1 MNRISV
7 LIVDDSA
14 LMRNLIRRMLESDT
28 EIDVVGTA
36 MNGVFGLR
44 KVESLKPDVIV
55 LDLQMP
61 ELDGIGFLKERQK
74 RGWTVPVVILS
85 AVAKKGAEITIQALS
100 LGAADFITKPSG
112 ASQTENQEIA
122 AQLIGMVKAFGA
134 AYQRE
139 IARSGQHGASRLKSA
154 SAPPR
159 QPHWSPPAAEPQIR
173 TDGWPVLSPKS
184 GPAPPK
190 IIAIGI
196 STGGPN
202 ALRKLFSELSP
213 NLAIPIVVVQHMP
226 AGFTFEFANSLNKVC
241 PLDVKEAAD
250 GDVVKGGR
258 ILIAPGDRHI
268 RVEKKRLAAVAHV
281 VEGEKVNGHMPS
293 AGVLFDSVA
302 EQYGNAALAVIM
314 TGMGRDGSREI
325 GSIYAEGGV
334 TLAQD
339 EESSVVFGMPR
350 VAIEHNYVTQVVA
363 LDEMAG
369 AINELAGALE

>member
-7 LIVDDSA
+7 LVVDDSV
-14 LMRNLIRRMLESDT
+14 LMRNLIRRMLESDS
-28 EIDVVGTA
+28 EINVAGTA
-36 MNGVFGLR
+36 MNGVFALR
-44 KVESLKPDVIV
+44 KVESLKLDVIV

-74 RGWTVPVVILS
+74 RGWDIPVVILS

-100 LGAADFITKPSG
+100 LGASDFITKPSG

-122 AQLIGMVKAFGA
+122 EQLVGMVKSFGA
-134 AYQRE
+134 AYRRK
-139 IARSGQHGASRLKSA
+139 IVRAGQDGASRLEPAPAPLREHHWA
-154 SAPPR
+154 S
-159 QPHWSPPAAEPQIR
+159 AAEPRIR
-173 TDGWPVLSPKS
+173 ADDWPVLSPKR
-184 GPAPPK
+184 GPSSPK
-190 IIAIGI
+190 IIALGI

-202 ALRKLFSELSP
+202 ALRKIFSGLSP
-213 NLAIPIVVVQHMP
+213 NLKIPIVVVQHMP

-241 PLDVKEAAD
+241 PLEVKEAAD
-250 GDVVKGGR
+250 GDLVKGGR

-268 RVEKKRLAAVAHV
+268 RVEKKRLATVAHV

-293 AGVLFDSVA
+293 VGVLFDSVA

-314 TGMGRDGSREI
+314 TGMGRDGAREI
-325 GSIYAEGGV
+325 GRIYAEGGV

-369 AINELAGALE
+369 AINELSGAVE

>member
-7 LIVDDSA
+7 LVVDDSA
-14 LMRNLIRRMLESDT
+14 LMRNLIRRMLESDS
-28 EIDVVGTA
+28 EINVAGTA
-36 MNGVFGLR
+36 MNGVFALR
-44 KVESLKPDVIV
+44 KVESLNPDVIV

-61 ELDGIGFLKERQK
+61 ELDGIGFLEERQK
-74 RGWTVPVVILS
+74 RGWDIPVVILS

-100 LGAADFITKPSG
+100 LGASDFITKPLG
-112 ASQTENQEIA
+112 TSQTENQEIA
-122 AQLIGMVKAFGA
+122 EQLVGMVKAFGA
-134 AYQRE
+134 AYRRKTVRAPE
-139 IARSGQHGASRLKSA
+139 TAASDPKPAADHYHTPR
-154 SAPPR
+154 SAPVPR
-159 QPHWSPPAAEPQIR
+159 RRVR
-173 TDGWPVLSPKS
+173 TEDWPMLNPKC
-184 GPAPPK
+184 GPAPPR

-202 ALRKLFSELSP
+202 ALRRIFSSLSP
-213 NLAIPIVVVQHMP
+213 NLKVPIVVVQHMP

-250 GDVVKGGR
+250 GDLVKGGR
-258 ILIAPGDRHI
+258 ILIAPGDRH
-268 RVEKKRLAAVAHV
+268 VKLEKKPLAAVVRV

-314 TGMGRDGSREI
+314 TGMGRDGAREI
-325 GSIYAEGGV
+325 GRVYAEGGV

-350 VAIEHNYVTQVVA
+350 VAIEHDYITQVVA

>member
-7 LIVDDSA
+7 LVVDDSA
-14 LMRNLIRRMLESDT
+14 LMRNLIRRMLESDS
-28 EIDVVGTA
+28 EINVAGTA
-36 MNGVFGLR
+36 MNGVFALR
-44 KVESLKPDVIV
+44 KVESLNPDVIV

-61 ELDGIGFLKERQK
+61 EMDGIGFLEERQK
-74 RGWTVPVVILS
+74 RGWNIPVVILS

-100 LGAADFITKPSG
+100 LGASDFITKPSG
-112 ASQTENQEIA
+112 TSQTENQEIA
-122 AQLIGMVKAFGA
+122 EQLVGMVKAFGA
-134 AYQRE
+134 AYRRKTVRAPE
-139 IARSGQHGASRLKSA
+139 TAASDPKPAADHYHTPR
-154 SAPPR
+154 SAPVPR
-159 QPHWSPPAAEPQIR
+159 RRVR
-173 TDGWPVLSPKS
+173 TEDWPMLNPKC
-184 GPAPPK
+184 GPAPPL

-202 ALRKLFSELSP
+202 ALRRIFSSLSP
-213 NLAIPIVVVQHMP
+213 NLKVPIVVVQHMP

-250 GDVVKGGR
+250 GDLVKGGR
-258 ILIAPGDRHI
+258 ILIAPGDRH
-268 RVEKKRLAAVAHV
+268 VKLEKKPLAAVVRV

-314 TGMGRDGSREI
+314 TGMGRDGAREI
-325 GSIYAEGGV
+325 GRVYAEGGV

-350 VAIEHNYVTQVVA
+350 VAIEHDYITQVVA

>member
-7 LIVDDSA
+7 LVVDDSA
-14 LMRNLIRRMLESDT
+14 LMRNLIRRMLESDS
-28 EIDVVGTA
+28 EINVAGTA
-36 MNGVFGLR
+36 MNGVFALR
-44 KVESLKPDVIV
+44 KVESLNPDVIV

-61 ELDGIGFLKERQK
+61 ELDGIGFLEERQK
-74 RGWTVPVVILS
+74 RGWDIPVVILS

-100 LGAADFITKPSG
+100 LGASDFITKPSG

-122 AQLIGMVKAFGA
+122 EQLVGMVKAFGA
-134 AYQRE
+134 AYRRKTVRAPE
-139 IARSGQHGASRLKSA
+139 NAASDPEPTADHYHTPR
-154 SAPPR
+154 SAPVPR
-159 QPHWSPPAAEPQIR
+159 RRVR
-173 TDGWPVLSPKS
+173 TEDWPMLNPKC
-184 GPAPPK
+184 GPAPPQ

-202 ALRKLFSELSP
+202 ALRRIFSSLSP
-213 NLAIPIVVVQHMP
+213 NLKVPIVVVQHMP

-250 GDVVKGGR
+250 GDLVKGGR
-258 ILIAPGDRHI
+258 ILIAPGDRH
-268 RVEKKRLAAVAHV
+268 VKLEKKPLAAVVRV

-314 TGMGRDGSREI
+314 TGMGRDGAREI
-325 GSIYAEGGV
+325 GRVYAEGGV

-350 VAIEHNYVTQVVA
+350 VAIEHDYITQVVA

>member
-1 MNRISV
+1 MNGISV
-7 LIVDDSA
+7 LVVDDSA
-14 LMRNLIRRMLESDT
+14 LMRNLIRRMLESDS
-28 EIDVVGTA
+28 EISVVGTA
-36 MNGVFGLR
+36 MNGVFALR
-44 KVESLKPDVIV
+44 KVESLNPDVIV

-61 ELDGIGFLKERQK
+61 EMDGIGFLEERQK
-74 RGWTVPVVILS
+74 RGWDIPVVILS

-100 LGAADFITKPSG
+100 LGASDFITKPSG

-122 AQLIGMVKAFGA
+122 EQLVGMVKAFGA
-134 AYQRE
+134 AYRRKTVRAPE
-139 IARSGQHGASRLKSA
+139 TAASDPKPTA
-154 SAPPR
+154 DHYHTPHSAPVPR
-159 QPHWSPPAAEPQIR
+159 RRVR
-173 TDGWPVLSPKS
+173 TEDWPMLNPKC
-184 GPAPPK
+184 GPAPPR

-202 ALRKLFSELSP
+202 ALRRIFSSLSP
-213 NLAIPIVVVQHMP
+213 NLKVPIVVVQHMP

-250 GDVVKGGR
+250 GDLVKGGR
-258 ILIAPGDRHI
+258 ILIAPGDRH
-268 RVEKKRLAAVAHV
+268 VKLEKKPLAAVV
-281 VEGEKVNGHMPS
+281 RVFEGEKVNGHMPS

-302 EQYGNAALAVIM
+302 EQYGNASLAVIM
-314 TGMGRDGSREI
+314 TGMGRDGAREI
-325 GSIYAEGGV
+325 GRVYAEGGV

-350 VAIEHNYVTQVVA
+350 VAIEHDYVTQVVA

>member
-7 LIVDDSA
+7 LVVDDSA
-14 LMRNLIRRMLESDT
+14 LMRNLIRRMLESDS
-28 EIDVVGTA
+28 EISVVGTA
-36 MNGVFGLR
+36 MNGVFALR
-44 KVESLKPDVIV
+44 KVESLNPDVIV

-61 ELDGIGFLKERQK
+61 EMDGIGFLEERQK
-74 RGWTVPVVILS
+74 RGWDIPVVILS

-100 LGAADFITKPSG
+100 LGASDFITKPSG
-112 ASQTENQEIA
+112 VSQTENQEIA
-122 AQLIGMVKAFGA
+122 EQLVGMVKAFGA
-134 AYQRE
+134 AYRRKTVRAPE
-139 IARSGQHGASRLKSA
+139 TAASDPKPA
-154 SAPPR
+154 ADHYHTPHSAPVPR
-159 QPHWSPPAAEPQIR
+159 RRVR
-173 TDGWPVLSPKS
+173 TEDWPMLNPKC
-184 GPAPPK
+184 GPAPPR

-202 ALRKLFSELSP
+202 ALRRIFSSLSP
-213 NLAIPIVVVQHMP
+213 NLKVPIVVVQHMP

-250 GDVVKGGR
+250 GDLVKGGR
-258 ILIAPGDRHI
+258 ILIAPGDRH
-268 RVEKKRLAAVAHV
+268 VKLEKKPLAAVV
-281 VEGEKVNGHMPS
+281 RVFEGEKVNGHMPS

-314 TGMGRDGSREI
+314 TGMGRDGAREI
-325 GSIYAEGGV
+325 GRVYAEGGV

-350 VAIEHNYVTQVVA
+350 VAIEHDYVTQVVA